1 MMRSPNAPRGG
12 DQDFERGLMN
22 RALLGDTE
30 AYGELFELC
39 RAKIHRMAYAIL
51 HDSATADDV
60 VQETFLR
67 GLDRISTYRGE
78 SAPRAWFSSI
88 ALNVCRHRIR
98 ENKHLEGAND
108 RTLESGRRV
117 FRPKTRAVASK
128 VIQKE
133 DHRQLVVAMG
143 FLTDSQREVF
153 LLHYDQNLSYEDI
166 GQILDL
172 RPGAARA
179 LAHRAKANLRR
190 RLGSA

>member
-1 MMRSPNAPRGG
+1 MKQAQEDVMMSSPRAPRGG

-98 ENKHLEGAND
+98 ESKHLEGAND
-108 RTLESGRRV
+108 RTLEAGKRI
-117 FRPKTRAVASK
+117 FRPRTRAVASK
-128 VIQKE
+128 VIQQE
-133 DHRQLVVAMG
+133 NHR
-143 FLTDSQREVF
+143 
-153 LLHYDQNLSYEDI
+153 
-166 GQILDL
+166 
-172 RPGAARA
+172 
-179 LAHRAKANLRR
+179 
-190 RLGSA
+190 